1 MHNKPLVSIIMNCYN
16 GEKYLKLA
24 LKSIIKQK
32 YKNWELIFWDN
43 KSTDKSKK
51 IFKSFKDKRFRYFY
65 AKRFTSLY
73 AARNKAILRSKGQF
87 ISFLDADD
95 LWMPNKLNLQ
105 IPLFKNKKVGV
116 VYSKLYI
123 LNQSKNIKKI
133 HVNKKLPEGNIS
145 KIIISNY
152 NIGIITTII
161 RKNILKR
168 LKKIFD
174 NRFTHIGDFDLFV
187 RLSKICEFKAA
198 QLPTAIYRAHGKN
211 LTTIEKDKAI
221 SEFEIWLKE
230 NKKNLRL
237 YEVKKIKSM
246 IDYKKLINY
255 KLKDDYLN
263 SFKILFNFKNFN
275 LSIKNVIIFCLPS
288 VILKKIFWY

>member
-1 MHNKPLVSIIMNCYN
+1 MNNKPLVSIIMNCYN

-24 LKSIIKQK
+24 LKSVIKQK

-65 AKRFTSLY
+65 AKKFTSLY
-73 AARNKAILRSKGQF
+73 AARNQAMLRSKGQF
-87 ISFLDADD
+87 ISFLDVDD
-95 LWMPNKLNLQ
+95 LWMPDKLNLQ
-105 IPLFKNKKVGV
+105 IPLFKNKNVGV
-116 VYSKLYI
+116 VYSKLLI
-123 LNQSKNIKKI
+123 LNQYKNIKKI
-133 HVNKKLPEGNIS
+133 HINEKLPDGNIS
-145 KIIISNY
+145 KTIISNY

-161 RKNILKR
+161 RKNILKK
-168 LKKIFD
+168 LKKNFD
-174 NRFTHIGDFDLFV
+174 YRFTHIGDFDLFI

-198 QLPTAIYRAHGKN
+198 QLPTATYRAHGKN

-237 YEVKKIKSM
+237 HEIKKIKSM

-255 KLKDDYLN
+255 KLKKDYLN

-275 LSIKNVIIFCLPS
+275 LNIKNIIIFCLPPA
-288 VILKKIFWY
+288 ILKKIFWY

>member
-1 MHNKPLVSIIMNCYN
+1 MHNEPLVSIIMNCYN

-24 LKSIIKQK
+24 LKSLIKQK

-152 NIGIITTII
+152 NIGIITTVI
-161 RKNILKR
+161 RKNILKK
-168 LKKIFD
+168 LKKNFD
-174 NRFTHIGDFDLFV
+174 YRFTHIGDFDLFI

-198 QLPTAIYRAHGKN
+198 QLPTATYRAHGKN

-237 YEVKKIKSM
+237 HEIKKIKSM

-255 KLKDDYLN
+255 KLKKDYLN

-275 LSIKNVIIFCLPS
+275 LSIKNIIIFCLPS
-288 VILKKIFWY
+288 AILKKIFWY

>member
-1 MHNKPLVSIIMNCYN
+1 MHNEPLVSIIMNCYN

-24 LKSIIKQK
+24 LKSVIKQK

-65 AKRFTSLY
+65 AKKFTSLY
-73 AARNKAILRSKGQF
+73 AARNQAILRSKGQF
-87 ISFLDADD
+87 ISFLDVDD
-95 LWMPNKLNLQ
+95 LWLPNKLNLQ
-105 IPLFKNKKVGV
+105 IPLFKNKNVGV
-116 VYSKLYI
+116 VYSKLLI

-152 NIGIITTII
+152 NIGIITTVI
-161 RKNILKR
+161 RKNILKK
-168 LKKIFD
+168 LKKNFD
-174 NRFTHIGDFDLFV
+174 YRFTHIGDFDLFI

-198 QLPTAIYRAHGKN
+198 QLPTATYRAHGKN

-237 YEVKKIKSM
+237 HEIKKIKSM

-255 KLKDDYLN
+255 KLKKDYLN

-275 LSIKNVIIFCLPS
+275 LSIKNIIIFCLPS
-288 VILKKIFWY
+288 AILKKIFWY

>member
-1 MHNKPLVSIIMNCYN
+1 MNNKPLVSIIMNCYN

-24 LKSIIKQK
+24 LKSVIKQK

-65 AKRFTSLY
+65 AKKFTSLY
-73 AARNKAILRSKGQF
+73 AARNQAMLRSKGQF
-87 ISFLDADD
+87 ISFLDVDD
-95 LWMPNKLNLQ
+95 LWLPNKLNLQ
-105 IPLFKNKKVGV
+105 IPLFKNKNVGV
-116 VYSKLYI
+116 VYSKLLI

-145 KIIISNY
+145 KV
-152 NIGIITTII
+152 I
-161 RKNILKR
+161 RKNILKK
-168 LKKIFD
+168 LKKNFD
-174 NRFTHIGDFDLFV
+174 YRFTHIGDFDLFI

-198 QLPTAIYRAHGKN
+198 QLPTATYRAHGKN

-237 YEVKKIKSM
+237 HEIKKIKSM

-255 KLKDDYLN
+255 KLKEDYLN

-275 LSIKNVIIFCLPS
+275 LSIKNIIIFCLPPA
-288 VILKKIFWY
+288 ILKKIFWY